1 MVSFF
6 KFTKPTDA
14 KKAKEGSACYGSSK
28 PRPVLVPS
36 SGGGYVGGGS
46 NQQQKG
52 SLGYGS
58 QSTALI
64 QIPAA
69 QSGGNY
75 GGSQS
80 WSASFPS
87 FGKGGFSVEVPKSKL
102 QMLSSICNADGG
114 INYLIFQDV
123 LKDGCIKNMMKAL
136 RSFTVIYYIAI
147 SNEIKKLREI

>member
-1 MVSFF
+1 MVSLF

-14 KKAKEGSACYGSSK
+14 KKAKEGSSCYGSSK

-36 SGGGYVGGGS
+36 SGGGYVGGES

-69 QSGGNY
+69 QSGGND

-80 WSASFPS
+80 CSASFPS
-87 FGKGGFSVEVPKSKL
+87 FGKGTFSVKVPKSKL
-102 QMLSSICNADGG
+102 QM
-114 INYLIFQDV
+114 
-123 LKDGCIKNMMKAL
+123 
-136 RSFTVIYYIAI
+136 
-147 SNEIKKLREI
+147 